1 MIPHLFFYQLVL
13 IALVWVFL
21 MLYGL
26 WPLEPAAVR
35 PPPPKPVTPPRK
47 RSCAPQPL
55 IGPTRKPPCDA
66 CEEGVAP
73 RREPACAP
81 PPLRVSTRGRRR
93 QVDTSQ
99 QFCPAPDCR
108 YGGWLGLGN
117 IRANGHPSGGPW
129 RQLHCTG
136 CDGYFLETHGT
147 LFHGT
152 RVTPDRLVWAMGA
165 LAEGLG
171 IRAVARGFAVDPKTG
186 LHWLVEAAD
195 HLKVFSP

>member
-35 PPPPKPVTPPRK
+35 PTPPKPVTPPRK
-47 RSCAPQPL
+47 RSCAPQPF

-81 PPLRVSTRGRRR
+81 PPRSRKPGQHLGQLGGQGRLEHETLPRRRVVERKSLRVEERPARRE
-93 QVDTSQ
+93 
-99 QFCPAPDCR
+99 
-108 YGGWLGLGN
+108 
-117 IRANGHPSGGPW
+117 RAA
-129 RQLHCTG
+129 RT
-136 CDGYFLETHGT
+136 
-147 LFHGT
+147 
-152 RVTPDRLVWAMGA
+152 
-165 LAEGLG
+165 
-171 IRAVARGFAVDPKTG
+171 AVAGVAHDRMADGGEVDADLVGPAG
-186 LHWLVEAAD
+186 LEPARD
-195 HLKVFSP
+195 KRHLHGR

>member
-1 MIPHLFFYQLVL
+1 MIPHRFFSQLVL

-35 PPPPKPVTPPRK
+35 PTPPKPVTPPRK

-55 IGPTRKPPCDA
+55 IGSTRKPPCDA

-73 RREPACAP
+73 RREPPCAP
-81 PPLRVSTRGRRR
+81 PPLLVSTRGRRR

-99 QFCPAPDCR
+99 QFCPAPACR

-129 RQLHCTG
+129 QQLSC
-136 CDGYFLETHGT
+136 CQCRGYFLETHGT
-147 LFHGT
+147 IFHGK
-152 RVTPDRLVWAMGA
+152 RVSVERIVHVISC
-165 LAEGLG
+165 LAEG
-171 IRAVARGFAVDPKTG
+171 
-186 LHWLVEAAD
+186 
-195 HLKVFSP
+195 